1 MLARPSLLAAIC
13 STVLVLSACT
23 PPGGGDDD
31 GADAGSVL
39 NVGWNDS
46 FFSLNTSTSTGSA
59 VTNAVVAY
67 MMNDNFVHYEEGLEL
82 AEGALG
88 TVEQVSKEPLQVEYS
103 FADSA
108 QWSDGTP
115 VDAADLVLQWA
126 ATSGNFNT
134 AEPKL
139 DEQGNIL
146 ESDEG
151 EVSFDAGRI
160 GPSLIEEYPEV
171 SQDATSVTFTYSRS
185 FSDWDTTFGLGGD
198 GVGVPA
204 HIVAKKALGIDDPNE
219 GKQAIM
225 EAVESKD
232 VDSLSAIADFWNTG
246 FNFTSMPDDTDLLVH
261 SGPYAMTDFAE
272 GQFLSLTRDDAYT
285 GPIDPNIETVTF
297 RYNEDPMA
305 MVQAIE
311 NGEVD
316 LSQPQAVAD
325 VRSAVDSIDGIEVV
339 AGDDASFEHVDL
351 TFDNNGPFDPA
362 AYGGD
367 EDAAR
372 AVRQAFLM
380 SLPRQDIVDRLIAPL
395 SDDAA
400 RRDSFMA
407 VPGSPIYDE
416 VATANGSDTFPGGDV
431 DGAKAVLAEAGVES
445 PTVRILYGASN
456 SRRAQQFQLIR
467 ESAEAAG
474 FEIID
479 DGDDDWGTR
488 LGDGTYDAALFAWQP
503 LTTAVT
509 ENDSYYREGSQYNY
523 GGYSNDAVD
532 SGLDALL
539 EAEGEAEQAEALANV
554 ETTLFEDG
562 FGAPLYQHPALLI
575 HSDRVENVSLLSVL
589 PGPVW
594 NYWDWDVN

>member
-1 MLARPSLLAAIC
+1 MLARKSLFAAVC
-13 STVLVLSACT
+13 STVLVMTACT
-23 PPGGGDDD
+23 PPGGNGD
-31 GADAGSVL
+31 GADRGRSVL

-67 MMNDNFVHYEEGLEL
+67 MMNDNFVHYEDDLEL
-82 AEGALG
+82 ADGALG
-88 TVEQVSKEPLQVEYS
+88 AVEKVSDDPLQVQYT
-103 FADSA
+103 FADTA

-134 AEPKL
+134 ADPKV
-139 DEQGNIL
+139 DDQGNII

-171 SQDATSVTFTYSRS
+171 EQDAKTVTFTYSQN

-204 HIVAKKALGIDDPNE
+204 HIVAKKALGIDDPDA

-225 EAVESKD
+225 DAVESND
-232 VDSLSAIADFWNTG
+232 NVVLSAIADFWNTG
-246 FNFTSMPDDTDLLVH
+246 FNFTSMPDDPDLLVH

-272 GQFLSLTRDDAYT
+272 DQYLSLTRDDSYT
-285 GPIDPNIETVTF
+285 GTVDPNIETVTF

-325 VRSAVDSIDGIEVV
+325 VRSAVDDIDGVEVI

-362 AYGGD
+362 AYDGD
-367 EDAAR
+367 TETAR

-380 SLPRQDIVDRLIAPL
+380 AIPRQDIVDRLIAPL
-395 SDDAA
+395 SDESA

-416 VATANGSDTFPGGDV
+416 VTAANGSDALPGGDV
-431 DGAKAVLAEAGVES
+431 DGAKKLLAEAGVES

-474 FEIID
+474 FDIVD

-523 GGYSNDAVD
+523 GGYSSDSVG
-532 SGLDALL
+532 SGLNALL
-539 EAEGEAEQAEALANV
+539 EAEDETKQAEALADV
-554 ETTLFEDG
+554 EKTLFEDG

-575 HSDRVENVSLLSVL
+575 HSKRVQNVSLLSVL

-594 NYWDWDVN
+594 NYWEWDVN